1 MKKNIYKFLKFIN
14 QNKFIFGSFFVF
26 AFTFL
31 FYQNTFAKC
40 SGINPACW
48 LDEGI
53 GTIFIAIATF
63 FIAFASWIFGL
74 MFNIF
79 INITSPLLTFT
90 PIVVAWKL
98 IRDIVNMFFIFFL
111 LFASIAK
118 LIGQE
123 KRLKQKNATTQII
136 YILISAFLI
145 NFSKVICGVVIDF
158 TQIITLQFTNSFV
171 DSLKNLDS
179 IFSIPEG
186 ATPSVLLGIIFI
198 IFALAFLAVSLTAV
212 LYILIRAIS
221 LAIYTALS
229 PVWFLWLSFPVKN
242 KGVEQIKSNLLD
254 KFFQLA
260 VGGPILGFYL
270 WLSLMLINPGSD
282 GDITSLAEKAGPGIS
297 TEDVVPQTKGGID
310 TTSAKEVN
318 GAYIMKM
325 IIGVA
330 VLLFAQKEAMKLA
343 KEGGS
348 VMGKGLMDGV
358 VNKVGALG
366 MKPLDS
372 VKSIAQDTLGGA
384 RDLASGGIKNG
395 INFARKG
402 NNFLSKGLDSAL
414 RLGEDMSKNSI
425 ERGSRIAKRASQA
438 KALNDAYAI
447 KDPIKR
453 EVAIKAAQ
461 KDIDKRQIEN
471 ASMFHA
477 DAQAAGGYGN
487 FFAQGVK
494 KRAVAIGVTGAA
506 ILGAGTFGLGP
517 AAIAA
522 AGALGSSALGIGGLT
537 AAGAGKLVFDGAN
550 RKKKAEKE
558 KKRLEEL
565 RDDMNNPVNK
575 SKFRKEN
582 FAQVTAQIEKQDA
595 IIKAEK
601 ERQKLD
607 DYRKANTENGRQQ
620 LEQERNSI
628 NIIGLENQKNAL
640 NRDYEKKKNEG
651 ASKKELKKINSEINE
666 VNKQIEK
673 QKNRKKELDDLV
685 DKDTGLVNT
694 KTKDEVKKQEAAYV
708 KAEANIG
715 KKEAAYQEIR
725 KKAAGISDP
734 PKENEKQKSFNT
746 AKDKIKEE
754 NGGWELDK
762 NAEMA
767 SKINA
772 IGESSSENKIAA
784 MMLKLDNGAKLKEDE
799 KNWLEKHEKE
809 FTSVVAQL
817 DKDTIEKI
825 NKNISDGKLGKINQ
839 VTPKSKDYLENT
851 YNQINSSIESYI
863 EDYLSSV
870 EEEFKDNGGK
880 DHDFVKLLNERIAGI
895 KTKLD
900 TAKSD
905 GDGFSSVEDEIEK
918 LKKLTTVSRGN
929 KAFDPVAL
937 KKSNITL
944 EEANEFRE
952 TRKKDY
958 VPQPTPSANPADLD
972 NKESGLKV
980 DISYLRKVLNDF
992 ATSLNSNNKSS
1003 SKDNISNLVNSNTE
1017 LSSYLGSFAQNFTS
1031 NSNNLITTT
1040 LDLVSEIKDKEQR
1053 DFAMAVIME
1062 KLIGNIDNLESAR
1075 SVVSNSLE
1083 NDQNSEDI
1091 FNAYDKAEQNIISK
1105 DKAQKEEEENLQ
1117 DYLDN
1122 GFSRS

>member
-1 MKKNIYKFLKFIN
+1 MKDNFYKFLKFLN
-14 QNKFIFGSFFVF
+14 RNKYIVVSFIFVVCFFIFKNNVFAGFMEDIGKKFDEVLGSILSQGSFM
-26 AFTFL
+26 L
-31 FYQNTFAKC
+31 
-40 SGINPACW
+40 
-48 LDEGI
+48 
-53 GTIFIAIATF
+53 
-63 FIAFASWIFGL
+63 FGL
-74 MFNIF
+74 GTFMFNQALPYF
-79 INITSPLLTFT
+79 IKITSWLLETEA
-90 PIVVAWKL
+90 VNDAWIL
-98 IRDIVNMFFIFFL
+98 IRDFVNMFFIFFL
-111 LFASIAK
+111 LFTSFAK
-118 LIGQE
+118 LIGKE
-123 KRLKQKNATTQII
+123 NKLAKGNASKQVVS
-136 YILISAFLI
+136 ILLAAFLI
-145 NFSKVICGVVIDF
+145 NFSKVICGVIIDF
-158 TQIITLQFTNSFV
+158 SQIVMLQFTNSFV
-171 DSLKNLDS
+171 GGLGGLTKMFEPDTGTKPT
-179 IFSIPEG
+179 I
-186 ATPSVLLGIIFI
+186 LLGIVLLLFGFLFI
-198 IFALAFLAVSLTAV
+198 YVTLMTL
-212 LYILIRAIS
+212 LYFLIRAIS
-221 LAIYTALS
+221 LGIFTALS
-229 PVWFLWLSFPVKN
+229 PLWFLFLAFPT
-242 KGVEQIKSNLLD
+242 KSKSVDQLKSETLG
-254 KFFQLA
+254 KFTDA
-260 VGGPILGFYL
+260 AIGGPILAFYL
-270 WLSLMLINPGSD
+270 WISLLMISPGSD
-282 GDITSLAEKAGPGIS
+282 GSLIDNVDNAGNGGKVSDYANIESENVEAMSEVQSSTSMASILKVIVGAVVLYFANTQAMKMSKKAGNI
-297 TEDVVPQTKGGID
+297 
-310 TTSAKEVN
+310 A
-318 GAYIMKM
+318 
-325 IIGVA
+325 
-330 VLLFAQKEAMKLA
+330 
-343 KEGGS
+343 
-348 VMGKGLMDGV
+348 GKGIMDGV
-358 VNKVGALG
+358 VNKVSAIG
-366 MKPLDS
+366 MKPLNS
-372 VKSIAQDTLGGA
+372 IKSIAQDTLGGA

-402 NNFLSKGLDSAL
+402 NNFLSKGLDNAL
-414 RLGEDMSKNSI
+414 RLGENMSKSSAA
-425 ERGSRIAKRASQA
+425 RGARITERASQ
-438 KALNDAYAI
+438 KEALNKAYAI
-447 KDPIKR
+447 KDPIQR
-453 EVAIKAAQ
+453 DVAVKKAQEA
-461 KDIDKRQIEN
+461 INKRQIEN
-471 ASMFHA
+471 ASKFHA

-522 AGALGSSALGIGGLT
+522 AGA
-537 AAGAGKLVFDGAN
+537 GKLVFDGAN

-558 KKRLEEL
+558 KNRLEEL

-595 IIKAEK
+595 IIEAEK

-607 DYRKANTENGRQQ
+607 DYIKANTENGRQQ

-628 NIIGLENQKNAL
+628 NIVGLENQKNAL
-640 NRDYEKKKNEG
+640 NGDYEKKKNEG

-694 KTKDEVKKQEAAYV
+694 KTKDEVEKQKAAYL
-708 KAEANIG
+708 KAEANID
-715 KKEAAYQEIR
+715 KKESAYQKTRE
-725 KKAAGISDP
+725 KAAGIVEP

-895 KTKLD
+895 KTKLN

-918 LKKLTTVSRGN
+918 LKKLTTVSRGK

-958 VPQPTPSANPADLD
+958 IPQPTPSANPADF
-972 NKESGLKV
+972 
-980 DISYLRKVLNDF
+980 SYLRKVLNDF

-1003 SKDNISNLVNSNTE
+1003 SKDSINSLVNSNTE

-1031 NSNNLITTT
+1031 NSDNFISTV
-1040 LDLVSEIKDKEQR
+1040 LDLVSEIKDKEQKES
-1053 DFAMAVIME
+1053 AMVVIME
-1062 KLIGNIDNLESAR
+1062 KLIGNKENYKAAESDFVEKTYYMNNEDADIINNAFGKAR
-1075 SVVSNSLE
+1075 E
-1083 NDQNSEDI
+1083 
-1091 FNAYDKAEQNIISK
+1091 NIISK

-1122 GFSRS
+1122 GFPRS